1 MRAAAIMII
10 TTEKAMTATAM
21 TAARKTLQTML
32 TSILGSGILCMCQVY
47 LAERRF
53 IVMNKEEILA
63 KSKQE
68 NHGQDIASLE
78 VSKASMLFGW
88 ITAVCMLAFVAVVE
102 ALVHDRMNS
111 GIFFAVMAGCSAI
124 FINKYLKLRKRHE
137 LYIAVV
143 YIIAAIPL
151 SASGNIV

>member
-1 MRAAAIMII
+1 MIVV
-10 TTEKAMTATAM
+10 
-21 TAARKTLQTML
+21 RKTLQTML
-32 TSILGSGILCMCQVY
+32 TSILVSDILCMCQVH

-137 LYIAVV
+137 LYIAIV
-143 YIIAAIPL
+143 YIIATVAFLISWIL
-151 SASGNIV
+151 QLTK

>member
-1 MRAAAIMII
+1 MRHM
-10 TTEKAMTATAM
+10 TTAK
-21 TAARKTLQTML
+21 KTLQTML
-32 TSILGSGILCMCQVY
+32 TSTLGSDILCMCQVH

-137 LYIAVV
+137 LYIAIV
-143 YIIAAIPL
+143 YIIATVAFLISWIL
-151 SASGNIV
+151 QLTK

>member
-1 MRAAAIMII
+1 MIRS
-10 TTEKAMTATAM
+10 K
-21 TAARKTLQTML
+21 KTLQTML
-32 TSILGSGILCMCQVY
+32 TSILGSDILCMCQVY
-47 LAERRF
+47 LAERRV
-53 IVMNKEEILA
+53 IVMHKEEIHA
-63 KSKQE
+63 KSKKE

-137 LYIAVV
+137 LYIAIV
-143 YIIAAIPL
+143 YIIATVAFLISWIL
-151 SASGNIV
+151 QLTK

>member
-1 MRAAAIMII
+1 M
-10 TTEKAMTATAM
+10 TTAK
-21 TAARKTLQTML
+21 KTLQTML
-32 TSILGSGILCMCQVY
+32 TSILGSDILCMCQVY

-63 KSKQE
+63 KSKKE

-143 YIIAAIPL
+143 YIIAAIAFL
-151 SASGNIV
+151 VSWILQLTK

>member
-1 MRAAAIMII
+1 
-10 TTEKAMTATAM
+10 M
-21 TAARKTLQTML
+21 TAAKKTLQLML
-32 TSILGSGILCMCQVY
+32 TSILGSDILHICQVY
-47 LAERRF
+47 LAERWF

-68 NHGQDIASLE
+68 NHGQDIANLE
-78 VSKASMLFGW
+78 VSRASMLFGW
-88 ITAVCMLAFVAVVE
+88 ITAVCALALVAVTE

-143 YIIAAIPL
+143 YIIVAIAFL
-151 SASGNIV
+151 VSWILQLTK

>member
-1 MRAAAIMII
+1 
-10 TTEKAMTATAM
+10 
-21 TAARKTLQTML
+21 
-32 TSILGSGILCMCQVY
+32 
-47 LAERRF
+47 
-53 IVMNKEEILA
+53 MNKEEILA

-124 FINKYLKLRKRHE
+124 FINKYLKLHKRHE
-137 LYIAVV
+137 LYIAIV
-143 YIIAAIPL
+143 YIIATVAFLISWIL
-151 SASGNIV
+151 QLTK

>member
-1 MRAAAIMII
+1 
-10 TTEKAMTATAM
+10 
-21 TAARKTLQTML
+21 
-32 TSILGSGILCMCQVY
+32 
-47 LAERRF
+47 
-53 IVMNKEEILA
+53 MNREEILA

-68 NHGQDIASLE
+68 NHGQDIANLE

-111 GIFFAVMAGCSAI
+111 GILFAVMAGCSAI

-137 LYIAVV
+137 LYIAIV
-143 YIIAAIPL
+143 YIFAAIAFL
-151 SASGNIV
+151 ISWILQLTK

>member
-1 MRAAAIMII
+1 MSAA
-10 TTEKAMTATAM
+10 K
-21 TAARKTLQTML
+21 KTWQTML
-32 TSILGSGILCMCQVY
+32 TSILGSDILCMCQVH

-137 LYIAVV
+137 LYIAIV
-143 YIIAAIPL
+143 YIIATVAFLISWIL
-151 SASGNIV
+151 QLTK

>member
-1 MRAAAIMII
+1 MS
-10 TTEKAMTATAM
+10 TAK
-21 TAARKTLQTML
+21 KTLQTML
-32 TSILGSGILCMCQVY
+32 TSILGSDILCMCQVY

-137 LYIAVV
+137 LYIAIV
-143 YIIAAIPL
+143 YIIATVAFLISWIL
-151 SASGNIV
+151 QLTK

>member
-1 MRAAAIMII
+1 MN
-10 TTEKAMTATAM
+10 TAK
-21 TAARKTLQTML
+21 KTLQTML
-32 TSILGSGILCMCQVY
+32 TSILGSDILFTRKVN
-47 LAERRF
+47 LAERWF
-53 IVMNKEEILA
+53 IVMNREEILA

-68 NHGQDIASLE
+68 NHGQDIANLE

-88 ITAVCMLAFVAVVE
+88 ITAVCMLALVAVVE

-137 LYIAVV
+137 LYIAIV
-143 YIIAAIPL
+143 YIIATVAFLISWIL
-151 SASGNIV
+151 QLTK

>member
-1 MRAAAIMII
+1 MH
-10 TTEKAMTATAM
+10 TAK
-21 TAARKTLQTML
+21 KTLQTML
-32 TSILGSGILCMCQVY
+32 TSILGSDILCMRQVH

-137 LYIAVV
+137 LYIAIV
-143 YIIAAIPL
+143 YIIATVAFLISWIL
-151 SASGNIV
+151 QLTK

>member
-1 MRAAAIMII
+1 MRHM
-10 TTEKAMTATAM
+10 TTAK
-21 TAARKTLQTML
+21 KTLQTML
-32 TSILGSGILCMCQVY
+32 TSILGSDILCMCQVY

-137 LYIAVV
+137 LYIAIV
-143 YIIAAIPL
+143 YIIATVAFLISWIL
-151 SASGNIV
+151 QLTK

>member
-1 MRAAAIMII
+1 MS
-10 TTEKAMTATAM
+10 TAK
-21 TAARKTLQTML
+21 KTLQTML
-32 TSILGSGILCMCQVY
+32 TSKLGSDILCMCQVH

-137 LYIAVV
+137 LYIAIV
-143 YIIAAIPL
+143 YIFATIAFLISWIL
-151 SASGNIV
+151 QLTK

>member
-1 MRAAAIMII
+1 MRPV
-10 TTEKAMTATAM
+10 ATAK
-21 TAARKTLQTML
+21 KTLQIML
-32 TSILGSGILCMCQVY
+32 TSILGSDILCLCQVH
-47 LAERRF
+47 LAERWF

-68 NHGQDIASLE
+68 NHGQDIANLE

-111 GIFFAVMAGCSAI
+111 GIFFAVMSGCAAI

-137 LYIAVV
+137 LYIAIV
-143 YIIAAIPL
+143 YTIGAVAFFISWIIQL
-151 SASGNIV
+151 TK

>member
-1 MRAAAIMII
+1 
-10 TTEKAMTATAM
+10 
-21 TAARKTLQTML
+21 
-32 TSILGSGILCMCQVY
+32 
-47 LAERRF
+47 
-53 IVMNKEEILA
+53 MNKEESLA

-68 NHGQDIASLE
+68 NHVQDIANLE
-78 VSKASMLFGW
+78 VSRASMLFGW
-88 ITAVCMLAFVAVVE
+88 ITAVCALALVAVTE

-143 YIIAAIPL
+143 YIIAAIAFL
-151 SASGNIV
+151 VSWILQLTK